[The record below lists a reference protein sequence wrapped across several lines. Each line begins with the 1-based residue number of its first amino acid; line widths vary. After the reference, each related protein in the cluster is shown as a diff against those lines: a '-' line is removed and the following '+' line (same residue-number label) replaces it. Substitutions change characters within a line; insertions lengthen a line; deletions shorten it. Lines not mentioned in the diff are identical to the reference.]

1 MDKDDSGTVDIT
13 EFREFVGDILLTI
26 YQVLDQNGD
35 YNLQAIP
42 EGKTFDNIPFTFF
55 DAALIITFNFFDFSK
70 DGILSFEEDYFKD
83 DYLDDYLD
91 INKDGKVAFGEILSP
106 PTTWPAPLYKLKNL
120 IDANKDEV
128 LSLTEA
134 KEFLKRTFSVLD
146 GDKNCKLSID
156 EIVNIAVSIGI
167 TPSKA
172 IAIKVLYQQFSV
184 TLNHFVMQLI
194 LKAGQSN
201 NLGGHLHTCTWD
213 DIASIS
219 DWDWAD
225 SMALAVSSLLY
236 PNFGP
241 IYYLQDVNLFDS
253 MSNSKTRQEHIAMLL
268 NVLQNLLDSPEYASD
283 ILNNCDDFIP
293 DPNIFRN

>member
-70 DGILSFEEDYFKD
+70 DGILSFEEDYFED
-83 DYLDDYLD
+83 DYDYLD
-91 INKDGKVAFGEILSP
+91 INKDGKVAFGEILSS
-106 PTTWPAPLYKLKNL
+106 PTTWPAPLYKLYNL
-120 IDANKDEV
+120 VDANKDEA
-128 LSLTEA
+128 LSLTES
-134 KEFLKRTFSVLD
+134 KEFLKGTFNVLD
-146 GDKNCKLSID
+146 GDKNCKLSVD
-156 EIVNIAVSIGI
+156 EIVSTAISIGI
-167 TPSKA
+167 PASKA

-184 TLNHFVMQLI
+184 TLDHLFTQLI
-194 LKAGQSN
+194 LKADVN
-201 NLGGHLHTCTWD
+201 KLGLCSRD

-219 DWDWAD
+219 DWDWTD

-241 IYYLQDVNLFDS
+241 IHYLADVNMFDR
-253 MSNSKTRQEHIAMLL
+253 MSHSKTREENIEMWL
-268 NVLQNLLDSPEYASD
+268 NALQNLLDSPEYASD